1 MPKRLC
7 LSLDSFPPRRRRWL
21 RAVLLALAL
30 PPCALGLFCLLTAY
44 RIYASNQAEERMAAF
59 PVPATNQRL
68 LVFAPHPDDETLGAA
83 GLMRQARLRG
93 DDVRVVILTNGDGFR
108 ISAAQEFREVVVS
121 PQDFVRYAYLRQGEA
136 RTALGVLGIPADH
149 VHFLGYPDRGL
160 MPMWTS
166 HWTPDA
172 PVASSYTRADHDPYN
187 DAATPNAP
195 YCGAA
200 LLDDIK
206 RQMLAARP
214 TDIYVTH
221 PNDDHPDH
229 AAASVFVRTA
239 LEQLRASG
247 IGWAKSARLHYYL
260 VHRGD
265 WPTPQGL
272 HEDAA
277 LLPPGPMASLDTRWA
292 ALPLT
297 KRDVQK
303 KYAAI
308 KRYRSQVNASS
319 RFLFSF
325 ARRNELFGTVGDN
338 GAAPGL
344 AHVPDGRFRMD
355 GDPKDWAGQ
364 TPVALDPA
372 GDSVMRAFQASGDVV
387 RVFACRDSQ
396 YLYVRL
402 DTARPISPQ
411 VAYTLTLRPILPT
424 SGAGASQPD
433 AQAIT
438 VTPGAAGQRLPLPG
452 IPGGTYAWRGT
463 LLEAAVP
470 LASVA
475 LAHPKPG
482 ETLYVMGQ
490 TRFADLEIDRTGFR
504 PVACGPTPPALTAR
518 RP

>member
-1 MPKRLC
+1 MPKH
-7 LSLDSFPPRRRRWL
+7 LSFSPDGPPSRRGRWL
-21 RAVLLALAL
+21 RAVLLALAVPL
-30 PPCALGLFCLLTAY
+30 CALGLFCVATAY
-44 RIYASNQAEERMAAF
+44 RIWAGNQVEEHMAAF
-59 PVPATNQRL
+59 PVPALNQRL

-93 DDVRVVILTNGDGFR
+93 DDVRAVIITNGDGFR
-108 ISAAQEFREVVVS
+108 ISAEQYFHEVVVS
-121 PQDFVRYAYLRQGEA
+121 PQDFVRYAYMRQGEA
-136 RTALGVLGIPADH
+136 RTALAVLGVPPDH
-149 VHFLGYPDRGL
+149 VLFLGYPDRGL

-166 HWTPDA
+166 HWSASA
-172 PVASSYTRADHDPYN
+172 PVASAYTGADRSPYV
-187 DAATPNAP
+187 DSPTPHAP
-195 YCGAA
+195 YCGQS
-200 LLDDIK
+200 LLSDIK
-206 RQMLAARP
+206 RQMLAERP

-247 IGWAKSARLHYYL
+247 VPWAQSARLHYYL

-265 WPTPQGL
+265 WPAPQGL

-277 LLPPGPMASLDTRWA
+277 LLPPGQMASLDTRWA

-297 KRDVQK
+297 RRDTQK

-308 KRYRSQVNASS
+308 KRYQSQVAASS

-344 AHVPDGRFRMD
+344 VRVPDGRFRMD
-355 GDPKDWAGQ
+355 GDPKDWSGL
-364 TPVALDPA
+364 TPIALDPA
-372 GDSVMRAFQASGDVV
+372 GDSVMRAFQASGDIV
-387 RVFACRDSQ
+387 RVFACRDSKC
-396 YLYVRL
+396 LYVRL

-411 VAYTLTLRPILPT
+411 VAYTLTLRPILQT
-424 SGAGASQPD
+424 SGASQPD
-433 AQAIT
+433 AQVLT
-438 VTPGAAGQRLPLPG
+438 VTPGAAGRRLPLPG
-452 IPGGTYAWRGT
+452 IVGGTYAWHGT
-463 LLEAAVP
+463 LLEAALP

-475 LAHPKPG
+475 IAHPQAG

-504 PVACGPTPPALTAR
+504 PVACGPAPPALTAR

>member
-1 MPKRLC
+1 MPQRL
-7 LSLDSFPPRRRRWL
+7 LFSSPARQARWL
-21 RAVLLALAL
+21 RVVLLTLAV
-30 PPCALGLFCLLTAY
+30 PPCALGLLCFLTAY
-44 RIYASNQAEERMAAF
+44 KIWAGNQAEERMAAF
-59 PVPATNQRL
+59 PVPRVNQRL

-108 ISAAQEFREVVVS
+108 ISAEQYFHEVVVS
-121 PQDFVRYAYLRQGEA
+121 PQDFVRYAYMRQDEA
-136 RTALGVLGIPADH
+136 RTALAVLGVPADH
-149 VHFLGYPDRGL
+149 VYFLGYPDRGL

-166 HWTPDA
+166 HWAASA
-172 PVASSYTRADHDPYN
+172 PVASAYTGADRSPYV
-187 DAATPNAP
+187 DSPTPHAP
-195 YCGAA
+195 YCGQS
-200 LLDDIK
+200 LLSDIK
-206 RQMLAARP
+206 RQMLAERP

-221 PNDDHPDH
+221 PSDDHPDH

-239 LEQLRASG
+239 LEQLRAAG
-247 IGWAKSARLHYYL
+247 VPWARSARLHYYL

-277 LLPPGPMASLDTRWA
+277 LLPPGQMSVLDTHWA

-297 KRDVQK
+297 KRDTQK

-308 KRYRSQVNASS
+308 KRYHSQVNASS

-325 ARRNELFGTVGDN
+325 ARRNELFGTVGA
-338 GAAPGL
+338 GVAPGL
-344 AHVPDGRFRMD
+344 ARVPDGRFRMD
-355 GDPKDWAGQ
+355 GNPKDWVGQ

-372 GDSVMRAFQASGDVV
+372 GDSVMRAFQAGGDIV
-387 RVFACRDSQ
+387 RLFACRDSK

-402 DTARPISPQ
+402 DTAHLLSPQ
-411 VAYTLTLRPILPT
+411 IAYTFTLRPIV
-424 SGAGASQPD
+424 AGTTQPN
-433 AQAIT
+433 APVIT
-438 VTPGAAGQRLPLPG
+438 VTPGAEGRRLPLPG
-452 IPGGTYAWRGT
+452 VAGGTYAWHGT

-475 LAHPKPG
+475 LARPQAG
-482 ETLYVMGQ
+482 ETLYVMAQ
-490 TRFADLEIDRTGFR
+490 SRFADIEIDRTGFR
-504 PVACGPTPPALTAR
+504 PVACGPMPPALTAR

>member
-1 MPKRLC
+1 MPQRL
-7 LSLDSFPPRRRRWL
+7 LFSDALPARRRRWL
-21 RAVLLALAL
+21 RVVLLTLAV

-44 RIYASNQAEERMAAF
+44 KIYASNQAEERMAAF
-59 PVPATNQRL
+59 PVPRVNQRL

-93 DDVRVVILTNGDGFR
+93 DDVRVVIITNGDGFR

-166 HWTPDA
+166 HWMPDA
-172 PVASSYTRADHDPYN
+172 PVASAYTRTDHNPYN
-187 DAATPNAP
+187 DAATLNGP
-195 YCGAA
+195 YCGSG
-200 LLDDIK
+200 LLGDIK
-206 RQMLAARP
+206 HQMMSEQP

-221 PNDDHPDH
+221 PGDDHPDH

-247 IGWAKSARLHYYL
+247 VPWARSARLHYYL

-277 LLPPGPMASLDTRWA
+277 LLPPGQMASLDTHWA
-292 ALPLT
+292 ALPLS
-297 KRDVQK
+297 KRDTQK

-325 ARRNELFGTVGDN
+325 ARRNELFGTVGND
-338 GAAPGL
+338 GAAPSL
-344 AHVPDGRFRMD
+344 ARVPNGRFQMD
-355 GDPKDWAGQ
+355 GDSKDWAGQ

-372 GDSVMRAFQASGDVV
+372 GDSVMRAFQASGDIV
-387 RVFACRDSQ
+387 RLFACRDSK

-402 DTARPISPQ
+402 DTARPLSPQ
-411 VAYTLTLRPILPT
+411 VAYTFTLRPIV
-424 SGAGASQPD
+424 AGAAQPD
-433 AQAIT
+433 APVLT
-438 VTPGAAGQRLPLPG
+438 VTPGPAGKRLPLPG
-452 IPGGTYAWRGT
+452 IVGGSYAWRGS

-475 LAHPKPG
+475 LAHPQTG
-482 ETLYVMGQ
+482 ETLYLMAQ
-490 TRFADLEIDRTGFR
+490 ARFADIEIDRTGFR